1 MNYNFEPYTTAEFIQ
16 KISQNTILEKNMC
29 AAKTDACCNI
39 VKSAD
44 SSEFDVKYDY
54 YACAIIPFAE

>member
-1 MNYNFEPYTTAEFIQ
+1 MNYNFDPYTTAESIQ
-16 KISQNTILEKNMC
+16 KISQNTILEKAC

-39 VKSAD
+39 VTSTD

-54 YACAIIPFAE
+54 YA